1 MKTGLRRRHVLAGA
15 TVVAGG
21 GLAGCAPGRIERFGS
36 WAEARNAVVALA
48 QPGSR
53 WRSSGTWSLRQTLQ
67 HLAQSIE
74 GSLAGYPQAKPAWFT
89 RTLGPAAFTLF
100 DARGAMTHPLDEPIP
115 GAPTLDTALPVET
128 AALRLLKAMDAFEA
142 HTGTLAPHFA
152 YGALTKP
159 DYARAHQ
166 MHLAA
171 HWSEFE
177 ETRHA

>member
-1 MKTGLRRRHVLAGA
+1 MPGLSRRHVLAGA
-15 TVVAGG
+15 TIAAGG
-21 GLAGCAPGRIERFGS
+21 GLAGCAPGRVERFGS

-53 WRSSGTWSLRQTLQ
+53 WRSTGAWSLGQTLQ

-74 GSLAGYPQAKPAWFT
+74 GSLAGYPQLKPAWFT
-89 RTLGPAAFTLF
+89 RTLGSAAHALF

-115 GAPTLDTALPVET
+115 GAPTLDAALPIEA

-142 HTGTLAPHFA
+142 HAGPLAPHFA
-152 YGALTKP
+152 YGPLDKAS
-159 DYARAHQ
+159 YARAHQ

-171 HWSEFE
+171 HWQQFE
-177 ETRHA
+177 ETQHA